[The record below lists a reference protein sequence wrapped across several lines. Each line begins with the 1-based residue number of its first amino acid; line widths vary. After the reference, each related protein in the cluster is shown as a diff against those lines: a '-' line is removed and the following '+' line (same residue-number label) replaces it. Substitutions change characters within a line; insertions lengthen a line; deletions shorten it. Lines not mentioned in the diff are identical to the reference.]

1 MGTSSQTLNT
11 NIICELKQM
20 ADMDGDGRQDVVA
33 FGNDGLFVSLNKGS
47 YFEKATKWTSE
58 FSKLTGWDPS
68 RNSRQIVD
76 VNNDGLPDVVCIAF
90 YIFIINFIKVKL
102 VLSTS
107 TQFQPARVMVGRRI
121 GTGLN

>member
-1 MGTSSQTLNT
+1 
-11 NIICELKQM
+11 M

-68 RNSRQIVD
+68 KNSRQIVD
-76 VNNDGLPDVVCIAF
+76 VNNDGLPDVVCKRFLYIYIKF
-90 YIFIINFIKVKL
+90 YK
-102 VLSTS
+102 S
-107 TQFQPARVMVGRRI
+107 
-121 GTGLN
+121 